1 MYNSIKHRDW
11 LIVSLV
17 SQFGLILDLYTFLT
31 YTLNFN
37 QSNSSSIMGQK
48 SFLDFNIMPF
58 RLIFEIEVFL
68 TSISCWCCLLTIQ
81 LPNLMRILK
90 RFNWVSLIILAEN
103 IERLNNVTD
112 YGLSSFF
119 NNSCQGIKT
128 RFYACN
134 SYSKGSVLVILIIL
148 SIGMFLE
155 LLFLK

>member
-31 YTLNFN
+31 YTLNFI

-58 RLIFEIEVFL
+58 RLIFEIKVFL

-81 LPNLMRILK
+81 LPNLIRNFK
-90 RFNWVSLIILAEN
+90 RFDRVSLIELAEH
-103 IERLNNVTD
+103 IERLNDV
-112 YGLSSFF
+112 F
-119 NNSCQGIKT
+119 NYILNLIFYNTCQGIKT

-148 SIGMFLE
+148 NIGMFLE